1 MIRVWD
7 LVLFQS
13 GGWMGGR
20 RRILKLTSA
29 KVVVEDELG
38 NRILQADGF
47 RVPTR
52 HPLKIF
58 LWPFKGV
65 QQFILET

>member
-1 MIRVWD
+1 
-7 LVLFQS
+7 
-13 GGWMGGR
+13 MGGR
-20 RRILKLTSA
+20 RRRLKLTSA